1 MNKKKVKPTI
11 QKVIMIFPE
20 IEPVILVRALKSG
33 PGKTNSVSINEQI
46 WKTAQIDSHK
56 TIFNPFKCIASPT
69 PPSKIDN

>member
-46 WKTAQIDSHK
+46 
-56 TIFNPFKCIASPT
+56 
-69 PPSKIDN
+69 